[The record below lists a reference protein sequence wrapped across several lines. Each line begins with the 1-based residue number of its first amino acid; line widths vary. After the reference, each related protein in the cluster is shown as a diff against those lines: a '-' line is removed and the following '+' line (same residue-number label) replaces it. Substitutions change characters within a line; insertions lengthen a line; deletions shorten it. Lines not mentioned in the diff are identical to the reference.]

1 MLNILYEKEGAYL
14 RGHLKGRAQGRRE
27 GRAEGVDSRN
37 RELAKGF
44 REDGFP
50 LEAIS
55 RRTGLSIDEIL
66 AL

>member
-1 MLNILYEKEGAYL
+1 M

-27 GRAEGVDSRN
+27 GRAAGKAEGIDFRN

-55 RRTGLSIDEIL
+55 RRTGLTVDEIL